1 MAGIWF
7 WSFMMVC
14 ICLLFSK
21 NRESFHGHIM
31 AALGFPVEVF
41 QLLAMRGGK
50 ACTHTRFLEIRLQWL
65 RTGYVRREK

>member
-1 MAGIWF
+1 MAGICF
-7 WSFMMVC
+7 RSFVMVC

-21 NRESFHGHIM
+21 DSESFRGHIM

-50 ACTHTRFLEIRLQWL
+50 ACTHTLS
-65 RTGYVRREK
+65 